1 MGFIVNSYLPAYF
14 SKKGENL
21 ATKEDIEEITDKIES
36 VKSVI
41 EIEKSSYLDF
51 MVDRKDVLL
60 AFYDEVTTFQYEL
73 MSVNFGEF
81 PFDEGKSL
89 YDYQVRFY
97 ESVADILKSY
107 QRLVIY
113 LEPNSEL
120 LAFANNITTSVI
132 ECRKVVKE
140 NFGKIKTTSV
150 DEQLAYLAIE
160 RDGKATYISATEEAD
175 KANSLYWSLM
185 KPHMNLFI
193 ENYRGYLTA
202 LNIDFQS
209 RQIQLNK
216 SSKRDAEKLGT
227 PS

>member
-1 MGFIVNSYLPAYF
+1 
-14 SKKGENL
+14 
-21 ATKEDIEEITDKIES
+21 
-36 VKSVI
+36 
-41 EIEKSSYLDF
+41 

-60 AFYDEVTTFQYEL
+60 SFYDEVTTFQYEL
-73 MSVNFGEF
+73 MAVNFGDF

-97 ESVADILKSY
+97 ESVSDILKSY

-113 LEPNSEL
+113 LEPESEL
-120 LAFANNITTSVI
+120 LAFANNITASVI

-160 RDGKATYISATEEAD
+160 RDGKESYISATEEAD
-175 KANSLYWSLM
+175 RANSFYWGLM

-193 ENYRGYLTA
+193 ENYRGYLTT
-202 LNIDFQS
+202 LNVDFQS
-209 RQIQLNK
+209 RQIQHSKSNK
-216 SSKRDAEKLGT
+216 KNSS
-227 PS
+227 